1 MAALHDSIRR
11 TVARHAMCPPDAR
24 VLVAVSGGSDSV
36 ALYRLLSELARS
48 DGFEI
53 AGIAHFNHQLRPA
66 ASHDE
71 ALCRAL
77 AERTGCAFFTG
88 TADVRALA
96 GEARLSIEDSA
107 RRERYAF
114 LHITAEQCG
123 ATRIATGHTR
133 GDQVETFLLK
143 LTRGAGLSGLGGIYP
158 VRGRLI
164 RPLLD
169 VTRSELRSYLQASG
183 ESWVED
189 ETNAD
194 VSNPRNRVRHVV
206 LPQLA
211 SALGPAIVD
220 AIARTASLAAEDGA
234 WLDEL
239 AAERLAALAV
249 EADDGVWMSV
259 GDLRALPGPLLRRAL
274 LQAMKARSGRECAA
288 VHVEAALDVLAGRA
302 RAAES
307 PAGRWE
313 LLGEKLVLL
322 NLAGWAAPAKTVA
335 VPFSYELSIPG
346 EVRVSE
352 AGCVIGAR
360 RVFRTRSGK
369 AGMQTSGD
377 QRHQALIAAPDVERL
392 FVRNRRPGDRV
403 RLTGGG
409 GRKKLQDLFVDA
421 KVPRSR
427 RDTMPLVTGPD
438 DGVIWVPGHAVSAD
452 FRVGDAKDP
461 VILLTFTQVGERA

>member
-1 MAALHDSIRR
+1 
-11 TVARHAMCPPDAR
+11 MCPPDAR

-36 ALYRLLSELARS
+36 ALYCLLSELART
-48 DGFEI
+48 DGFVI
-53 AGIAHFNHQLRPA
+53 TGIAHFNHQLRPS

-71 ALCRAL
+71 AFCRAL
-77 AERTGCAFFTG
+77 AERTGCAFYTG
-88 TADVRALA
+88 TADVRARAL
-96 GEARLSIEDSA
+96 EARLSIEDSA

-114 LHITAEQCG
+114 LQVTAEQCG

-133 GDQVETFLLK
+133 GDQAETFLLK
-143 LTRGAGLSGLGGIYP
+143 LARGAGLSGLGGIYP
-158 VRGRLI
+158 ARGRLI

-183 ESWVED
+183 ERWVED

-220 AIARTASLAAEDGA
+220 AIARTASMAAEDGA

-249 EADDGVWMSV
+249 EADDGVWMPI
-259 GDLRALPGPLLRRAL
+259 GDLRALPRPLLRRVL
-274 LQAMKARSGRECAA
+274 LQVMKSRSRRECAA
-288 VHVEAALDVLAGRA
+288 RHVEAALDVLAGRA
-302 RAAES
+302 RAADS

-313 LLGEKLVLL
+313 LLGGKLVLL
-322 NLAGWAAPAKTVA
+322 NVAMSAVAAPAA
-335 VPFSYELSIPG
+335 PFSYELSIPG

-360 RVFRTRSGK
+360 RVFRPRPGE
-369 AGMQTSGD
+369 AGIPTKGGR
-377 QRHQALIAAPDVERL
+377 RHQALIAAAAVERL
-392 FVRNRRPGDRV
+392 FVRSRRPGDRV

-409 GRKKLQDLFVDA
+409 GRKKVQDLFVDA

-427 RDTMPLVTGPD
+427 RDTVPLVTGPD

-452 FRVGDAKDP
+452 FQVGDAKDP
-461 VILLTFTQVGERA
+461 VILLTFTQAGERA